1 MILQVFATTAMVFF
15 FWGVFCW
22 KAVSSRASAQSSW
35 FGFPDAVK
43 PGNTWKNVNV
53 FTMLLKN
60 DVAVPSTTFVRTLEL
75 F

>member
-1 MILQVFATTAMVFF
+1 ML
-15 FWGVFCW
+15 CW
-22 KAVSSRASAQSSW
+22 IAVSSLVFAQSSW
-35 FGFPDAVK
+35 FGFQDAGK
-43 PGNTWKNVNV
+43 PGKTWKTVNV